1 MNVIKKV
8 DALDAPGKS
17 FDEKLYIVLQK
28 MNFNEDNYNTYEL
41 GEGMEVIDQSKWGW
55 WKHRFLIDR
64 NNCRAYEVMNGD
76 MNFVNFTTEDIDWNS
91 IAELPEKAK
100 IRAVNLSAG
109 FPTFIGHFNNGV
121 AEVSWQINPDGR
133 YYMDD
138 SGYGMSDD
146 EELTLYG
153 FIDKEMNVLVK
164 FQYIGKDYNR
174 LKEMRKEAE
183 NCISK

>member
-1 MNVIKKV
+1 MNVIKEA

-28 MNFNEDNYNTYEL
+28 MNFNEGNYKTYEL
-41 GEGMEVIDQSKWGW
+41 GEGMEVIDQSVCGW
-55 WKHRFLIDR
+55 WKHRFLINR
-64 NNCRAYEVMNGD
+64 NDCRAYEVMNGD
-76 MNFVNFTTEDIDWNS
+76 MDFVNFTTEDIDWNG
-91 IAELPEKAK
+91 IAELQEKAK
-100 IRAVNLSAG
+100 ARAEHLSAH